1 VRDLCADSERHQR
14 SEVDMQIG
22 KLVKQHIAQVVS
34 YCETIDHGELARLLD
49 PAYSKHTFGI
59 NFPFF
64 TELEDMA
71 PGLHGRYWTQV
82 YKRGGRAQLDSI
94 SGFLG

>member
-1 VRDLCADSERHQR
+1 
-14 SEVDMQIG
+14 MQIG

-34 YCETIDHGELARLLD
+34 YCETVDHGELVRLLD

-64 TELEDMA
+64 TELEGMA
-71 PGLHGRYWTQV
+71 PELHGRYWTQV
-82 YKRGGRAQLDSI
+82 YMVRGKQVRVTSMWFEPSLP
-94 SGFLG
+94 LLLE